1 MTAIDSQVDTRRTM
15 KSSKS
20 RIELACAWAGVA
32 FLVAYLTFF
41 LGVAQWIPPQ
51 PPSWSADRVAQLY
64 QDHTTGIRIGHL
76 GAMSASFLLFPL
88 WALISTHIARIEMA
102 RGHLPVL
109 ALLQFGCAVL
119 LQVFFVLCSMLWL
132 VAAFRPEVSPETLR
146 VLHDAG
152 WLMFVMVAPGYL
164 IQMICIGVA
173 AFIDHNPDPVI
184 PRWAGYL
191 HLWVGVSGLG
201 GCLAVFFKQG
211 PFAWNGAVGFYLPVA
226 VFAVWLV
233 VITRL
238 LHQNALRDVA
248 ADQLAMLD
256 DAAGKSARI

>member
-1 MTAIDSQVDTRRTM
+1 M
-15 KSSKS
+15 SSGKS

-32 FLVAYLTFF
+32 FLATYLVFF

-51 PPSWSADRVAQLY
+51 PPSWSADQVANLY
-64 QDHTTGIRIGHL
+64 RDHTTGIRVGQV
-76 GAMSASFLLFPL
+76 GAMFASFLLFPL
-88 WALISTHIARIEMA
+88 WALISAHIARIELA
-102 RGHLPVL
+102 RGRLPVL
-109 ALLQFGCAVL
+109 ALIQFGCAVL

-132 VAAFRPEVSPETLR
+132 IAAFRPEISPENLR

-152 WLMFVMVAPGYL
+152 WLIFVMVAPGYL
-164 IQMICIGVA
+164 FQMICIGVA
-173 AFIDHNPDPVI
+173 AFMDTDPDPVI

-191 HLWVGVSGLG
+191 HLWVGLSGLG
-201 GCLAVFFKQG
+201 GSLAVFFKDG

-238 LHQNALRDVA
+238 LHRRALRDET
-248 ADQLAMLD
+248 
-256 DAAGKSARI
+256 AGDRVPANEAGLSPARA